1 MPAQL
6 DTPSPGP
13 QPHATGWTLLPGQ
26 EVRGFCFGLS
36 SHPHLPIFSFPLF
49 CLLVWHWGWGLL
61 QLAGFQTLELI
72 VPRLSPALSRRAGGE
87 APPYATCPAS
97 TSLEGSGLPKNPSAS
112 SGEAR
117 AATVLKGCP
126 SLQLAAGRGV
136 ELPVG
141 KGQLGLSPL
150 LLSGLQG

>member
-49 CLLVWHWGWGLL
+49 FFRSFGIGGGGCCNLL
-61 QLAGFQTLELI
+61 AF
-72 VPRLSPALSRRAGGE
+72 R
-87 APPYATCPAS
+87 
-97 TSLEGSGLPKNPSAS
+97 
-112 SGEAR
+112 
-117 AATVLKGCP
+117 
-126 SLQLAAGRGV
+126 
-136 ELPVG
+136 
-141 KGQLGLSPL
+141 
-150 LLSGLQG
+150 LLS

>member
-6 DTPSPGP
+6 DTPRPGP
-13 QPHATGWTLLPGQ
+13 QPSATGWTLLPGQ

-72 VPRLSPALSRRAGGE
+72 VPSPEQKSRRGSPSTCHISCFHFPEGLACLKS
-87 APPYATCPAS
+87 PP
-97 TSLEGSGLPKNPSAS
+97 AS

-117 AATVLKGCP
+117 ADPVLKGCP
-126 SLQLAAGRGV
+126 ALQLAAGRGV

-141 KGQLGLSPL
+141 KGQLGLLPL
-150 LLSGLQG
+150 LLSRLQG